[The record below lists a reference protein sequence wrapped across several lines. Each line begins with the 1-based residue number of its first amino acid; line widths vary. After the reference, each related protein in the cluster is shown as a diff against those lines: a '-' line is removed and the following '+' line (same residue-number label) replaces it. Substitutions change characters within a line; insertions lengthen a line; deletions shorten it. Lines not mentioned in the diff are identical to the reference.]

1 MPWTLIAQEIPFV
14 RGEVTTNL
22 LVLLPILTLALPAT
36 VISCLAFG
44 ALSSRVIIT
53 DFAKH
58 DNICQSMFIF
68 RSIIKVNRNSR
79 IFFCP
84 HPVKREYIALLP
96 RLIDFYTFFAWG
108 NFACLRSCL
117 LSIRSFSA
125 CVRPS
130 AFCSIFRIV
139 SAA

>member
-14 RGEVTTNL
+14 RGKVTTNL

-58 DNICQSMFIF
+58 DNICWKM
-68 RSIIKVNRNSR
+68 
-79 IFFCP
+79 
-84 HPVKREYIALLP
+84 
-96 RLIDFYTFFAWG
+96 
-108 NFACLRSCL
+108 
-117 LSIRSFSA
+117 LST
-125 CVRPS
+125 P
-130 AFCSIFRIV
+130 
-139 SAA
+139 